1 MIFKSLRLS
10 HKSIF
15 IPLALGLLFLTSC
28 SHTIHLRASH
38 FAVPVV
44 ANKTF
49 SPRFD
54 IVGTPTTKVTLVDDI
69 TTNPPTRTH
78 IKINDDSADIAE
90 MLFVNQLSLDGGM
103 SLLGGTEVFFDGGL
117 LGLRWQF
124 LNHNANINKWVSSIH
139 GAYGGSKLSRSINM
153 DEATTDRKTNQ
164 VGLSIGYQNAV
175 FTPYLSYIYE
185 KNETKTD
192 VRNTYGTFGPYED
205 KGIHQYVAI
214 GIAKTSPGFSIALEL
229 NLVDAFWNKTDRQS
243 QLAGAARIGY
253 HW

>member
-1 MIFKSLRLS
+1 MTLKRRQLHLR
-10 HKSIF
+10 IVP
-15 IPLALGLLFLTSC
+15 ITLAMGLLFLTSC
-28 SHTIHLRASH
+28 AHSIHIRASH

-44 ANKTF
+44 ANRTF

-54 IVGTPTTKVTLVDDI
+54 IVGTSTTKVTLVDDM

-90 MLFVNQLSLDGGM
+90 MFFIHQLSFDGGF

-124 LNHNANINKWVSSIH
+124 LNHNHSTNKWVSSIH
-139 GAYGGSKLSRSINM
+139 GAYGSSKISRNINN
-153 DEATTDRKTNQ
+153 DEAATDRITNQ
-164 VGLSIGYQNAV
+164 AGLSVGYQNAN

-185 KNETKTD
+185 KNETKTN
-192 VRNTYGTFGPYED
+192 VRNTYGTFGPFED
-205 KGIHQYVAI
+205 KGIHQYLAI
-214 GIAKTSPGFSIALEL
+214 GIAKTSLGFSVALEL
-229 NLVDAFWNKTDRQS
+229 NLIDALWNKVDRQS
-243 QLAGAARIGY
+243 QLAGGARIGY